1 MTLSSEE
8 RERLKREVADCL
20 RAEPEV
26 RRIVV
31 FGSFVTSPA
40 PHDLDVAVYQESDED
55 YLPLALKYR
64 RLLRKVAA
72 TIPVDVLPLRAH
84 AAVGEFLKEVE
95 RGEVVYA
102 R

>member
-1 MTLSSEE
+1 MTLSTEE
-8 RERLKREVADCL
+8 REALKRQVAACL
-20 RAEPEV
+20 SNEPEI
-26 RRIVV
+26 RRVVV

-40 PHDLDVAVYQESDED
+40 PNDLDIAVFQDSQDG

-64 RLLRKVAA
+64 RLLRPVA
-72 TIPVDVLPLRAH
+72 TRIPVDVIPLRDRFEMGA
-84 AAVGEFLKEVE
+84 FLEDVE